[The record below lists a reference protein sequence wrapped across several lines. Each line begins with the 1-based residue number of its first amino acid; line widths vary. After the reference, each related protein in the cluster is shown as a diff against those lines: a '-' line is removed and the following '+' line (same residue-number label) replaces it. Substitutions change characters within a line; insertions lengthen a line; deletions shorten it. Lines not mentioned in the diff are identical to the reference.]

1 MTKHHILFVMKIP
14 NKREFQQ
21 IAINHLLD
29 THSKDFIKI
38 SKISQ
43 RKQILSQ
50 LMIRLYQFY
59 TLDIRHEKQY

>member
-14 NKREFQQ
+14 NKEFQQ